1 MATEWRWQFVFPQ
14 ANRWIHPETR
24 AQGRHRVDES
34 IIQRAFTRAVRR
46 AGIAKHATCHSLRH
60 SFATHILEDGYD
72 IRTVQE
78 LLGHKD
84 LKTTMIYY
92 AQTAEMCSK

>member
-1 MATEWRWQFVFPQ
+1 MSSSIRGSEAAGQCNAGQCNAGQISESGAT
-14 ANRWIHPETR
+14 
-24 AQGRHRVDES
+24 
-34 IIQRAFTRAVRR
+34 
-46 AGIAKHATCHSLRH
+46 L
-60 SFATHILEDGYD
+60 D